1 MVSGGLKNRLRRD
14 YLLCDF
20 IISAIVWFVV
30 NVYRFYQVGYVH
42 FSTLSEYLTDGK
54 LLAGQVLIP
63 FVWLA
68 IYYYSGYYN
77 SIVLKSRL
85 IEFVKTLVS
94 TLVGTLAIF
103 FIVMINDL
111 PEDYHIYYHQITSLF
126 VLQFV
131 GIYVARSFITRIVS
145 GSIHNRKLGFNTI
158 VIGAGEK
165 AGRLVRELDGMKLS
179 MGFFIKG
186 CIDMHDCAVADG
198 VNVIGGR
205 DDIADVIRKYAIKE
219 VILAPEEETDKVV
232 MGYIQDLYRFGLPIK
247 MSVNSILLTKNVRM
261 STIYASPMIDINTD
275 NMPAGQKNIK
285 DTFDRV
291 VAALFLLVFMPLYVY
306 LAYRVKKDS
315 PGDVFYRQE
324 RLGLHG
330 KPFMIYK
337 FRTMR
342 ADAEAS
348 GPALSSEGDS
358 RITQFGKVMR
368 KYRLDELPQ
377 FWNVLKG
384 DMSLVGPRPERKYYA
399 DQIMKV
405 APYYCQIYTVKPG
418 ITSWGMVKYGYANT
432 VDRMVERLKYDIIY
446 LENRTIFIDIK
457 ILIYTVRTIVTG
469 KGI

>member
-1 MVSGGLKNRLRRD
+1 
-14 YLLCDF
+14 
-20 IISAIVWFVV
+20 
-30 NVYRFYQVGYVH
+30 
-42 FSTLSEYLTDGK
+42 
-54 LLAGQVLIP
+54 
-63 FVWLA
+63 
-68 IYYYSGYYN
+68 
-77 SIVLKSRL
+77 
-85 IEFVKTLVS
+85 
-94 TLVGTLAIF
+94 
-103 FIVMINDL
+103 
-111 PEDYHIYYHQITSLF
+111 
-126 VLQFV
+126 
-131 GIYVARSFITRIVS
+131 
-145 GSIHNRKLGFNTI
+145 
-158 VIGAGEK
+158 
-165 AGRLVRELDGMKLS
+165 
-179 MGFFIKG
+179 
-186 CIDMHDCAVADG
+186 MHDCAVADG

-291 VAALFLLVFMPLYVY
+291 VAALFLLVFMPLYAY